1 MKERKIQISSILSR
15 TDYNALRN
23 YFMYQ
28 KKPTRTRFIVFTL
41 LCSFLLLIISG
52 TAFAM
57 PFFKPLGLLGIVIVT
72 LVYCW
77 ISFEVRKL
85 EQNVKDMIH
94 KTQELTL
101 DDSGL
106 TAKWTASGNAV
117 HYEWNAFETAV
128 ETDPYFF
135 LFLERDYALILP
147 KIELKDRLITEIR
160 EMISTHVKLVSELS
174 GFKADI

>member
-1 MKERKIQISSILSR
+1 
-15 TDYNALRN
+15 
-23 YFMYQ
+23 
-28 KKPTRTRFIVFTL
+28 
-41 LCSFLLLIISG
+41 
-52 TAFAM
+52 M

-106 TAKWTASGNAV
+106 TAKWTALGSAV

-135 LFLERDYALILP
+135 LFLERYYALILP